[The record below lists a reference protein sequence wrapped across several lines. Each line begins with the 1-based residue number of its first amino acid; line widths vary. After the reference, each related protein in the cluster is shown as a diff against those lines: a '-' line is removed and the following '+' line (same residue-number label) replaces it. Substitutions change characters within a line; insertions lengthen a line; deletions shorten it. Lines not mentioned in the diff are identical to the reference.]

1 MASIVYKNER
11 QKEFG
16 KTFDSLC
23 GAYSRWNIWSDFI
36 SMSAFSIS
44 NCIDGV
50 HREEREEK
58 FAEIEKRYTA
68 SEMEKFA
75 HLLAITVQAL
85 EENPNQDFLGELY
98 MNLDLGN
105 KSAGQFFTPYHICEM
120 MSEITSPP
128 ETLKAEIEEKGW
140 VSVNDPCVG
149 GGAML
154 VGYANACLKY
164 GINYQQSVLFVGQD
178 IDFTVAKMAYIQLSL
193 LGCAGYIV
201 IGNSLTEPCISP
213 NGSPLF
219 APMEREV
226 YITPMYCS
234 EIWEWRRQAVLL
246 KQIFAALDIPPK
258 EEIVENEPAPA
269 PESEPE
275 SESEIFEPVQL
286 SLFD

>member
-23 GAYSRWNIWSDFI
+23 GAYSRWEVWNNFI
-36 SMSAFSIS
+36 SMSAISIS

-50 HREEREEK
+50 HREEREK
-58 FAEIEKRYTA
+58 IFAEIEKRYTPNH
-68 SEMEKFA
+68 MEKFA
-75 HLLAITVQAL
+75 QLLAITVQAL
-85 EENPNQDFLGELY
+85 DENPNQDFLGELY
-98 MNLDLGN
+98 MNLNLGN
-105 KSAGQFFTPYHICEM
+105 KNSGQFFTPYHICEL

-128 ETLKAEIEEKGW
+128 ETLKAEIEERGW

-149 GGAML
+149 GGAMFI
-154 VGYANACLKY
+154 GYANACIKY
-164 GINYQQSVLFVGQD
+164 GVNYQQSVLFVGQD
-178 IDFTVAKMAYIQLSL
+178 IDPTVAKMAYIQLSL

-201 IGNSLTEPCISP
+201 IGNSLTEPCVSP

-246 KQIFAALDIPPK
+246 KQIFAALDRPPK

-269 PESEPE
+269 TEPE
-275 SESEIFEPVQL
+275 PEVFEPVQL
-286 SLFD
+286 SFFD